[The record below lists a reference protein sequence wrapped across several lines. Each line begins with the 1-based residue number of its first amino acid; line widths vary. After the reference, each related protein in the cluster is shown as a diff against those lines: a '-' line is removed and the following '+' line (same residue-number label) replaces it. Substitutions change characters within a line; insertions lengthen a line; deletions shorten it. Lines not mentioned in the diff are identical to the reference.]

1 MTEPTP
7 SQPVD
12 RSGDRPA
19 GGSSDAPDGHGG
31 RDTSEALVDSRDRGS
46 FARYRVM
53 AFITGGFLLLLVV
66 EMFLKYAL
74 QLNGVQADGSAAPVL
89 GNWIAFV
96 HGWIYVVYLVSV
108 FDLWSRMRWGFGR
121 IVALIA
127 GGVVPVLSFVME
139 RNARTWFEET
149 LAARN
154 GPTWS
159 PAENA

>member
-1 MTEPTP
+1 MEDMSENAPEQPT
-7 SQPVD
+7 
-12 RSGDRPA
+12 
-19 GGSSDAPDGHGG
+19 DGHGG
-31 RDTSEALVDSRDRGS
+31 RDSSEALVESRDRGS
-46 FARYRVM
+46 FTRYRVM
-53 AFITGGFLLLLVV
+53 AFITGGFLLLLVL

-96 HGWIYVVYLVSV
+96 HGWIYVVYLVAV

-139 RNARTWFEET
+139 RNARFWFDET

-154 GPTWS
+154 GST
-159 PAENA
+159 ATGVEQEG

>member
-12 RSGDRPA
+12 RSSDRPA
-19 GGSSDAPDGHGG
+19 GSSSDTPDGHGG

-149 LAARN
+149 LATRH
-154 GPTWS
+154 GSGETS
-159 PAENA
+159 AENA